1 MEYPRAVKPKETK
14 SHKKELEDLKLSL
27 ERQIAVTIW
36 IQAIGQI
43 MEAILVMK
51 LLSISEKTEGEQTLA
66 TGVVIQMIG
75 QIVESIGV
83 TKEVTKRAPG
93 VLPEAQGIAITGDW
107 LQSIGAA
114 IEAIGG
120 EMVLEDELQGGRPE
134 FVP

>member
-1 MEYPRAVKPKETK
+1 MDNTK
-14 SHKKELEDLKLSL
+14 SARQKEKNVREKELEELKLTL
-27 ERQIAVTIW
+27 EKQIAISIW

-43 MEAILVMK
+43 MEAILVLK
-51 LLSISEKTEGEQTLA
+51 LLAISEKTEGEQTLA
-66 TGVVIQMIG
+66 TGVVIQMVG

-83 TKEVTKRAPG
+83 TKEITQQAPG
-93 VLPEAQGIAITGDW
+93 VLPEAQRIAITGDW

-120 EMVLEDELQGGRPE
+120 EMVLTEEQQAGRTG

>member
-1 MEYPRAVKPKETK
+1 MEYAKSTKQKEK
-14 SHKKELEDLKLSL
+14 SVQEKELEALKLTL
-27 ERQIAVTIW
+27 EKQIAISIW

-43 MEAILVMK
+43 MEAILVLK
-51 LLSISEKTEGEQTLA
+51 LLALSEKTEGEQTLA

-83 TKEVTKRAPG
+83 TKEVTLRAPS
-93 VLPEAQGIAITGDW
+93 VLPEAQRIAITGDW

-120 EMVLEDELQGGRPE
+120 EMVINEEQQAGRPG